1 MRSTLSAMA
10 MATRTSDSSS
20 MVRRRA
26 SPDLEI
32 RVSSIHES
40 PVHIHGFEYSSR
52 LRSVPAHS
60 DADEMR
66 SGGGFKVDEGEGDV
80 GAAGVVRL
88 ASQIVKIES
97 LKEGTRSRSVHRR

>member
-1 MRSTLSAMA
+1 
-10 MATRTSDSSS
+10 MATRTSYSSS

-32 RVSSIHES
+32 RVSLIHKS
-40 PVHIHGFEYSSR
+40 PIRIHGFEYSSR
-52 LRSVPAHS
+52 VLVSITLCSTHS

-66 SGGGFKVDEGEGDV
+66 SGGGFKVHEGEGDV

-97 LKEGTRSRSVHRR
+97 LKEGT